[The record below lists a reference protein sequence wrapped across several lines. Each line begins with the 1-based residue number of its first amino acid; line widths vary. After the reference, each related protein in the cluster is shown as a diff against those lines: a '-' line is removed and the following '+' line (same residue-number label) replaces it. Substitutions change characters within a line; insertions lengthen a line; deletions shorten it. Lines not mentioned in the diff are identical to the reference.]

1 MRDRKNRSGAGVD
14 NRLNIKVIG
23 QLPKLLVDLQTPDTM
38 VQGEELVEAVL
49 EITVVCFR
57 RVEML

>member
-23 QLPKLLVDLQTPDTM
+23 QLPKLLADLQTPDTM
-38 VQGEELVEAVL
+38 VQGEELVGAVI
-49 EITVVCFR
+49 EIAVFYFR